1 MLSARYQGKTT
12 IEEGG
17 RSISVTTREVEL
29 KKHSELDRCGLPI
42 TSIAKG

>member
-17 RSISVTTREVEL
+17 RSISVATREVEL
-29 KKHSELDRCGLPI
+29 KKHSKIG
-42 TSIAKG
+42 